1 MAKTTTAYGALSFAL
16 MSALLLLLS
25 QAAYGASGSSLDL
38 RIVEDNLKYKQELD
52 QKIASDLE
60 PLLDRLKK
68 QRSTYES
75 SGCEG
80 AADDESGCGRI
91 RSNLIETLKQ
101 ISDQLLDDQALPE
114 VEKVARDAAEGFRD
128 ALGSRANMSPRELQT
143 ELVESIKGSS
153 KNSEKC
159 ERNPRSFECQLIIL
173 TGAKGGRSE
182 IAMAATVY
190 KELDREIEA
199 LARLQSEIRA
209 QRAKLSIMSIS
220 NSTVMEDL
228 VNNFSAVLG
237 IVNPDS
243 APAPVAD
250 VPDPEVERSGEW
262 EID

>member
-1 MAKTTTAYGALSFAL
+1 MAKTTTAYGAMSFAL
-16 MSALLLLLS
+16 LSALLLLVS

-143 ELVESIKGSS
+143 ELVESIKS
-153 KNSEKC
+153 SEKSENC
-159 ERNPRSFECQLIIL
+159 QRNPKSFECLLVII
-173 TGAKGGRSE
+173 TGSKGGRSE